1 MASTTPPT
9 RASRARGV
17 VIQVVK
23 LSVVAL
29 LLYALARNGLLSFE
43 QTARALNHPLEL
55 GVGLALILV
64 TALLAAYRWHG
75 LLRAQDIV
83 LPLWR
88 TVELAMV
95 GIFFNIALP
104 GAVTG
109 DLVKGYYLTREAP
122 GREARAAGTILL
134 DRILGVG
141 ALALVCAGAQLM
153 IPAEELTGAR
163 AALRVFVL
171 VLAACVVA
179 GVGYLLA
186 VPERAD
192 ILLKVMDAVTA
203 RVPKLGTLREFYMGM
218 RHYHQTPGAFL
229 WGLFISV
236 LNHLVVGYAFFMF
249 TRALE
254 EPLTALQVYATAPPG
269 ILVTTVP
276 VGPVGVGT
284 GHAAFAYLFRMVGS
298 QRGADVYT
306 LVVLGQL
313 MVGALGG
320 LVYLRFKRAD
330 PAVFLQQQGGQG

>member
-1 MASTTPPT
+1 
-9 RASRARGV
+9 
-17 VIQVVK
+17 
-23 LSVVAL
+23 
-29 LLYALARNGLLSFE
+29 
-43 QTARALNHPLEL
+43 
-55 GVGLALILV
+55 
-64 TALLAAYRWHG
+64 
-75 LLRAQDIV
+75 
-83 LPLWR
+83 
-88 TVELAMV
+88 
-95 GIFFNIALP
+95 
-104 GAVTG
+104 
-109 DLVKGYYLTREAP
+109 
-122 GREARAAGTILL
+122 
-134 DRILGVG
+134 
-141 ALALVCAGAQLM
+141 M
-153 IPAEELTGAR
+153 IPPEELTGAR
-163 AALRVFVL
+163 ATLQVFVL

-179 GVGYLLA
+179 GVNYLLT

-192 ILLKVMDAVTA
+192 ILLKVMNAITT
-203 RVPKLGTLREFYMGM
+203 RVPKFGTLREFYMGM
-218 RHYHQTPGAFL
+218 RHYHQTPNAFL